1 MFKKIVLTSILLLT
15 IGVLVFGAINRTQ
28 AKTES
33 EVTGRGGPG
42 RGLETG
48 QAYPAQTDSAAVP
61 QNAGNGYQGGGNAS
75 ASTPGEHLALP
86 AAVPGDLSAE
96 EAAALA
102 YMREEEKLAHDVY
115 TTLFSQW
122 GLPSFQNIAN
132 SELTHTEAVKALL
145 DRYGVQ
151 DPASSQAGV
160 FADAALQELYN
171 DLIAQGSQSLAEA
184 LKVGALVEETD
195 IADLEARLAK
205 TDNADIQQVF
215 NSLKNGSY
223 NHLRAFTSSLKT
235 QTGEIYQ
242 AQVLSQ
248 EAYQAIIATG
258 TAAGGNGRGG
268 GQRGSGQG
276 GGYRGGQP

>member
-1 MFKKIVLTSILLLT
+1 MTSIWPFSL
-15 IGVLVFGAINRTQ
+15 
-28 AKTES
+28 
-33 EVTGRGGPG
+33 
-42 RGLETG
+42 
-48 QAYPAQTDSAAVP
+48 
-61 QNAGNGYQGGGNAS
+61 NGDYRAF
-75 ASTPGEHLALP
+75 
-86 AAVPGDLSAE
+86 
-96 EAAALA
+96 
-102 YMREEEKLAHDVY
+102 K
-115 TTLFSQW
+115 
-122 GLPSFQNIAN
+122 NIAN

-145 DRYGVQ
+145 DRYSVQ

-160 FADAALQELYN
+160 FTNAALQDLYN
-171 DLIAQGSQSLAEA
+171 QLIAQGSQSLAEA

-195 IADLEARLAK
+195 IADLEARLAQ

-248 EAYQAIIATG
+248 DAYQAIISGGGTTG
-258 TAAGGNGRGG
+258 SNGRGG
-268 GQRGSGQG
+268 GQGGGGQRG

>member
-15 IGVLVFGAINRTQ
+15 VGVLVFGATNRAQ

-33 EVTGRGGPG
+33 AVAGRGGPG

-48 QAYPAQTDSAAVP
+48 EAAPAQTGSAAIP
-61 QNAGNGYQGGGNAS
+61 QYAGNGYQGGGNPSGYA
-75 ASTPGEHLALP
+75 AGEHIYLP
-86 AAVPGDLSAE
+86 AAAAGDLSAE

-102 YMREEEKLAHDVY
+102 YMREEEKLAYDVY
-115 TTLFSQW
+115 TALFNQW

-132 SELTHTEAVKALL
+132 SELTHTAAVKTLL

-151 DPASSQAGV
+151 DPASTQAGA
-160 FADAALQELYN
+160 FTNPALQALYN
-171 DLIAQGSQSLAEA
+171 KLIAQGSQSLAEA

-195 IADLEARLAK
+195 IADLQARLAK

-215 NSLKNGSY
+215 NSLMNGSY
-223 NHLRAFTSSLKT
+223 NHLRAFTNSLKT

-248 EAYQAIIATG
+248 DAHQAIIT
-258 TAAGGNGRGG
+258 AGGVGRGA
-268 GQRGSGQG
+268 GQGG
-276 GGYRGGQP
+276 GGYRGGRP

>member
-1 MFKKIVLTSILLLT
+1 M
-15 IGVLVFGAINRTQ
+15 LVFGAINRTQ
-28 AKTES
+28 AKTDS
-33 EVTGRGGPG
+33 EVAGRGGPG

-48 QAYPAQTDSAAVP
+48 QSTPATTGSAAVP
-61 QNAGNGYQGGGNAS
+61 QNTGNGYQGGGNAS
-75 ASTPGEHLALP
+75 GYASGEHLALP

-115 TTLFSQW
+115 MALFSQW

-132 SELTHTEAVKALL
+132 SELTHTAAVKALL
-145 DRYGVQ
+145 ERYGVQ

-160 FADAALQELYN
+160 FTNPALQDLYN
-171 DLIAQGSQSLAEA
+171 QLIAQGSQSLAEA
-184 LKVGALVEETD
+184 LKAGALVEETD
-195 IADLEARLAK
+195 IADLEARLAQ

-215 NSLKNGSY
+215 NSLMNGSY

-248 EAYQAIIATG
+248 DAYQAIISVGGTTG
-258 TAAGGNGRGG
+258 SNGRGG
-268 GQRGSGQG
+268 GQGG
-276 GGYRGGQP
+276 GGYRGGRP